1 MVIDCFSR
9 RYGNFRLN
17 VALGKKFQVGEY
29 AGYLLKYDL
38 EEDESRSVFWGE
50 NGTLKFREDSDWNTG
65 YYNQIVRK
73 HWKEIKES
81 YKLKGGE

>member
-17 VALGKKFQVGEY
+17 VALGKKCQVGEY

-50 NGTLKFREDSDWNTG
+50 MAL
-65 YYNQIVRK
+65 
-73 HWKEIKES
+73 
-81 YKLKGGE
+81 